1 MTEYI
6 VSLEPSEYD
15 ETIAHRSYPVKMRKG
30 GTWERSSVSCT
41 YCTDELTEVVR
52 CGDCKWYAR
61 ENCPYMAL
69 KMQRGLEKLREDRFA
84 RVCLGVYYPD
94 GFCAWGEKRKS

>member
-15 ETIAHRSYPVKMRKG
+15 ETLAHRSYPVKMRKG

-41 YCTDELTEVVR
+41 YCTDELTEIVR
-52 CGDCKWYAR
+52 CRDCEYGRAVEEIGCIRFEAIGGDPK
-61 ENCPYMAL
+61 
-69 KMQRGLEKLREDRFA
+69 DR
-84 RVCLGVYYPD
+84 D
-94 GFCAWGEKRKS
+94 GFCAWGKWRES

>member
-1 MTEYI
+1 MSEYI

-15 ETIAHRSYPVKMRKG
+15 ETLAHRSYPVKMRKG

-52 CGDCKWYAR
+52 CGDCEYWAT
-61 ENCPYMAL
+61 
-69 KMQRGLEKLREDRFA
+69 LRKFTGCCIGKTGKPD
-84 RVCLGVYYPD
+84 PD
-94 GFCAWGEKRKS
+94 GFCAWGKRRES

>member
-15 ETIAHRSYPVKMRKG
+15 ETLAHRSYPVKMRKG
-30 GTWERSSVSCT
+30 GTWEQSSVSCT

-52 CGDCKWYAR
+52 CRDCKHNEYGICSVLSHDLVGRYDCPHMSRDWY
-61 ENCPYMAL
+61 
-69 KMQRGLEKLREDRFA
+69 
-84 RVCLGVYYPD
+84 VSPD
-94 GFCAWGEKRKS
+94 DYCAWGERRQS